1 MNKVILTGRLTAAPE
16 LRTTTNGKSVTEFTI
31 AVDRFG
37 DDIKQA
43 DFIRCTAYNRQ
54 ADNLCRYKAK
64 GDLIAVVG
72 ALRVDKYKDMNGN
85 DRYKEYVLASE
96 IEYIGGK
103 TAGRDPDNGQIPDE
117 ANDDDF
123 PF

>member
-1 MNKVILTGRLTAAPE
+1 MNKVIITGRLTAAPE

-31 AVDRFG
+31 AVERFG

-54 ADNLCRYKAK
+54 ADNICRYKKK
-64 GDLIAVVG
+64 GDLIAVYG
-72 ALRVDKYKDMNGN
+72 ALRVDKYKDKDGN
-85 DRYKEYVLASE
+85 DRYKTYVLALD
-96 IEYIGGK
+96 IEYIGGR
-103 TAGRDPDNGQIPDE
+103 TAGRDPDNGQIHDE
-117 ANDDDF
+117 ADDDF